1 MSDISDT
8 PPLDPIQ
15 PISLHD
21 EMENSFLEY
30 AMSVIMS
37 RALPDVRDGLKPVHR
52 RIIWDMEDQGFR
64 PDRAHVKCARV
75 TGDTMAKF
83 HPHGDSAI
91 YDALVRMAQPFSL
104 RHPLID
110 FHGNYGSPDFG
121 PAAARYCVTGDTRV
135 RLADGSSVRIDQLVD
150 APLDT
155 DVDLDVDVLDKDGK
169 TVHASKG
176 FNSGLHPTKR
186 ITTASGFSV
195 RGSHNHLV
203 LCLVPIA
210 GVPMFQWLQLDEITE
225 GTVVCIA
232 RNAWVDIV
240 PTARESLLGTL
251 LGAWVSEG
259 WVSETRAG
267 FNNTDKD
274 FFDDVL
280 FAYDQVVG
288 GPRYVASRQ
297 TRVDR
302 KEIHEVDI
310 QQLDALGDSP
320 LAELIGTRSADKFV
334 PDAVWSGGWG
344 VKRAFL
350 SACFEGDGGPRVAPD
365 GFTIHYTT
373 YSERLGRE
381 LQELLAEF
389 GVIATRKQYTRSS
402 GAVEHRLIISGL
414 RNVRAFAD
422 RIGFLRTKQAK
433 LRELITHAPVRPH
446 RLSSDHVPYV
456 ADFVRSEL
464 PFDTRGSGRKW
475 LTRHN
480 IDRVERWET
489 ERLRIIDHIKDPEIL
504 STILPIM
511 DSGYRFEQ
519 ITSVVDEEP
528 APVYSIRVD
537 SDDHSFLAGAFVN
550 HNTECRLNPLA
561 MQLLADIDEDTVD
574 MVPNYD
580 GSTEEPIVLPARFP
594 NLLVNGSQGIA
605 VGMATNIPPHNLGE
619 VVDAVVHLI
628 DHPEATPD
636 DLMEFVKGPDF
647 PTGASILGRAGIIDA
662 YRTGRGSVKM
672 RATVAIEEGRNG
684 RMEIVVSELP
694 YQTSCS
700 SIASRIQELVDAGD
714 LQGIADVND
723 ASSGG
728 QTNLIITLK
737 RDANANVVKNNLFKL
752 TQLQSTFSINM
763 VALVDGVPRQINLRD
778 ALVAYLAHQRE
789 VITRR
794 SEFRL
799 DKAKRREHILEG
811 RIKALDVIDAIIAL
825 IRASDDVAAARAGLM
840 AAPYEFTEIQ
850 ANDILDMQLRQLTR
864 LSRIDLET
872 ELDEVRANIVDLQE
886 ILDSPERLNA
896 VIREEISEIR
906 EQFATPRVC
915 ELTYDDGEMSI
926 EDLVDDKELVIVM
939 TQAQYV
945 KAVTADSFKTQG
957 RGGRG
962 VSGGKMK
969 MDDIVR
975 HVIFTTAHA
984 HLLFFSNR
992 GKVYRLRALD
1002 IPERERTAK
1011 GMPIVNLLPL
1021 QADEH
1026 IQAIIDT
1033 RDFAGE
1039 RYLFFATK
1047 NGTVK
1052 KTAFDAYDSS
1062 RRDGL
1067 IAINLR
1073 DDDELV
1079 RVIETSGS
1087 DHIFM
1092 VSRNGMTIRFDE
1104 NDVRP
1109 MGRSAGGV
1117 RGMKLKNADD
1127 RVVSVD
1133 VARDDAAILIMT
1145 EAGYGKRTQLDKFNV
1160 QGRGGQGVRGIKLT
1174 GRKGAVVA
1182 AFMVGLDDEIVA
1194 VSNHGVTIR
1203 MEVRGISSQG
1213 RDATGVKVMNIDD
1226 GDAVGSAAPI
1236 LAADDN

>member
-1 MSDISDT
+1 MTDTNDTT
-8 PPLDPIQ
+8 PPDEPIH

-64 PDRAHVKCARV
+64 PDRGHVKCARV
-75 TGDTMAKF
+75 SGDTMARF

-121 PAAARYCVTGDTRV
+121 PAASRY
-135 RLADGSSVRIDQLVD
+135 
-150 APLDT
+150 
-155 DVDLDVDVLDKDGK
+155 
-169 TVHASKG
+169 
-176 FNSGLHPTKR
+176 
-186 ITTASGFSV
+186 
-195 RGSHNHLV
+195 
-203 LCLVPIA
+203 
-210 GVPMFQWLQLDEITE
+210 
-225 GTVVCIA
+225 
-232 RNAWVDIV
+232 
-240 PTARESLLGTL
+240 
-251 LGAWVSEG
+251 
-259 WVSETRAG
+259 
-267 FNNTDKD
+267 
-274 FFDDVL
+274 
-280 FAYDQVVG
+280 
-288 GPRYVASRQ
+288 
-297 TRVDR
+297 
-302 KEIHEVDI
+302 
-310 QQLDALGDSP
+310 
-320 LAELIGTRSADKFV
+320 
-334 PDAVWSGGWG
+334 
-344 VKRAFL
+344 
-350 SACFEGDGGPRVAPD
+350 
-365 GFTIHYTT
+365 
-373 YSERLGRE
+373 
-381 LQELLAEF
+381 
-389 GVIATRKQYTRSS
+389 
-402 GAVEHRLIISGL
+402 
-414 RNVRAFAD
+414 
-422 RIGFLRTKQAK
+422 
-433 LRELITHAPVRPH
+433 
-446 RLSSDHVPYV
+446 
-456 ADFVRSEL
+456 
-464 PFDTRGSGRKW
+464 
-475 LTRHN
+475 
-480 IDRVERWET
+480 
-489 ERLRIIDHIKDPEIL
+489 
-504 STILPIM
+504 
-511 DSGYRFEQ
+511 
-519 ITSVVDEEP
+519 
-528 APVYSIRVD
+528 
-537 SDDHSFLAGAFVN
+537 
-550 HNTECRLNPLA
+550 TECRLDPLA

-574 MVPNYD
+574 MIPNYD
-580 GSTEEPIVLPARFP
+580 GTTEEPIVLPARFP

-619 VVDAVVHLI
+619 VIDAVVHVI
-628 DHPEATPD
+628 DNPDATPD

-647 PTGASILGRAGIIDA
+647 PTGASILGRAGIMDA

-672 RATVAIEEGRNG
+672 RATASIEEGKNG
-684 RMEIVVSELP
+684 RMEIIVTELP

-700 SIASRIQELVDAGD
+700 SIASRIQDLVDSGNLD
-714 LQGIADVND
+714 GIADVND

-728 QTNLIITLK
+728 KTELIITLK

-778 ALVAYLAHQRE
+778 AIVAYVKHQRE

-794 SEFRL
+794 SKFRL
-799 DKAKRREHILEG
+799 AKAQRREHILEG
-811 RIKALDVIDAIIAL
+811 RIKALNVIDEIIVL
-825 IRASDDVAAARAGLM
+825 IRASDDAAAARVGLM
-840 AAPYEFTEIQ
+840 AAPYEFSELQ

-864 LSRIDLET
+864 LSRIDLDA
-872 ELDEVRANIVDLQE
+872 ELTDIQAAIIDLQE
-886 ILDSPERLNA
+886 ILDDPERLNS
-896 VIREEISEIR
+896 VILEEINAIR
-906 EQFATPRVC
+906 DEFATPRVC
-915 ELTYDDGEMSI
+915 EITYDDGEMSI

-945 KAVTADSFKTQG
+945 KAVQADSFKTQG

-962 VSGGKMK
+962 VSGGKLK
-969 MDDIVR
+969 VDDIVR

-992 GKVYRLRALD
+992 GKVYRLRALE

-1021 QADEH
+1021 QPGEH

-1039 RYLFFATK
+1039 RFLFFATK

-1073 DDDELV
+1073 GDDELV

-1092 VSRNGMTIRFDE
+1092 VSRGGMTIRFDE
-1104 NDVRP
+1104 ANVRP
-1109 MGRSAGGV
+1109 MGRTAGGV
-1117 RGMKLKNADD
+1117 RGMKLKSDD
-1127 RVVSVD
+1127 DLVVSVD
-1133 VARDDAAILIMT
+1133 VARDDTAILIMT
-1145 EAGYGKRTQLDKFNV
+1145 EAGYGKRTQLDRFNV

-1174 GRKGAVVA
+1174 GKKGEVVA

-1194 VSNHGVTIR
+1194 VSKSGVTIR

-1213 RDATGVKVMNIDD
+1213 RTATGVRIMNMDD
-1226 GDAVGSAAPI
+1226 GDVVSSVAPI
-1236 LAADDN
+1236 LSTDD

>member
-1 MSDISDT
+1 MTDTNDT
-8 PPLDPIQ
+8 PPIDPIQ
-15 PISLHD
+15 PISLSD
-21 EMENSFLEY
+21 EMESSFLEY

-64 PDRAHVKCARV
+64 PDRPHVKCARV
-75 TGDTMAKF
+75 TGDTMARF

-121 PAAARYCVTGDTRV
+121 PAAARY
-135 RLADGSSVRIDQLVD
+135 
-150 APLDT
+150 
-155 DVDLDVDVLDKDGK
+155 
-169 TVHASKG
+169 
-176 FNSGLHPTKR
+176 
-186 ITTASGFSV
+186 
-195 RGSHNHLV
+195 
-203 LCLVPIA
+203 
-210 GVPMFQWLQLDEITE
+210 
-225 GTVVCIA
+225 
-232 RNAWVDIV
+232 
-240 PTARESLLGTL
+240 
-251 LGAWVSEG
+251 
-259 WVSETRAG
+259 
-267 FNNTDKD
+267 
-274 FFDDVL
+274 
-280 FAYDQVVG
+280 
-288 GPRYVASRQ
+288 
-297 TRVDR
+297 
-302 KEIHEVDI
+302 
-310 QQLDALGDSP
+310 
-320 LAELIGTRSADKFV
+320 
-334 PDAVWSGGWG
+334 
-344 VKRAFL
+344 
-350 SACFEGDGGPRVAPD
+350 
-365 GFTIHYTT
+365 
-373 YSERLGRE
+373 
-381 LQELLAEF
+381 
-389 GVIATRKQYTRSS
+389 
-402 GAVEHRLIISGL
+402 
-414 RNVRAFAD
+414 
-422 RIGFLRTKQAK
+422 
-433 LRELITHAPVRPH
+433 
-446 RLSSDHVPYV
+446 
-456 ADFVRSEL
+456 
-464 PFDTRGSGRKW
+464 
-475 LTRHN
+475 
-480 IDRVERWET
+480 
-489 ERLRIIDHIKDPEIL
+489 
-504 STILPIM
+504 
-511 DSGYRFEQ
+511 
-519 ITSVVDEEP
+519 
-528 APVYSIRVD
+528 
-537 SDDHSFLAGAFVN
+537 
-550 HNTECRLNPLA
+550 TECRLNPLA

-574 MVPNYD
+574 MIPNYD
-580 GSTEEPIVLPARFP
+580 GNFEQPMVLPARFP

-619 VVDAVVHLI
+619 VVDAVVHLL
-628 DHPEATPD
+628 DNPDATPD
-636 DLMEFVKGPDF
+636 DLMEYVKGPDF
-647 PTGASILGRAGIIDA
+647 PTGASILGKAGIIDA

-672 RATVAIEEGRNG
+672 RATVAIEEAKNG
-684 RMEIVVSELP
+684 RMEIVVSQLP

-700 SIASRIQELVDAGD
+700 SIASRIQDLVDGGD
-714 LQGIADVND
+714 LDGIADVND

-728 QTNLIITLK
+728 ETNLIITLK

-778 ALVAYLAHQRE
+778 ALVAYVKHQRD

-794 SEFRL
+794 SQFRL

-825 IRASDDVAAARAGLM
+825 IRASDDVAAARDGLM
-840 AAPYEFTEIQ
+840 SPPYEFTEVQ

-864 LSRIDLET
+864 LSRIDLQS
-872 ELDEVRANIVDLQE
+872 ELDDTRASIIDLQE
-886 ILDSPERLNA
+886 ILDNPERLDT
-896 VIREEISEIR
+896 VIRDEISEIR
-906 EQFATPRVC
+906 GTFATPRVC

-926 EDLVDDKELVIVM
+926 EDLVDDKELVVVM
-939 TQAQYV
+939 TEAQYV
-945 KAVTADSFKTQG
+945 KAVSADSFKTQG

-969 MDDIVR
+969 ADDIVR

-992 GKVYRLRALD
+992 GKVYRLRALE

-1021 QADEH
+1021 QPDEK

-1039 RYLFFATK
+1039 RFLFFATK
-1047 NGTVK
+1047 QGTVK

-1073 DDDELV
+1073 GDDELV

-1087 DHIFM
+1087 DDIFM

-1104 NDVRP
+1104 NDVRA
-1109 MGRSAGGV
+1109 MGRTAGGV
-1117 RGMKLKNADD
+1117 RGMKLKNGDD

-1133 VARDDAAILIMT
+1133 VARDDTAILMMT
-1145 EAGYGKRTQLDKFNV
+1145 EAGYGKRTQLDKFNP

-1174 GRKGAVVA
+1174 GKKGAVVA

-1213 RDATGVKVMNIDD
+1213 RDATGVRVMNIDD
-1226 GDAVGSAAPI
+1226 GDAVGSVALI
-1236 LAADDN
+1236 LAVDDV